1 MEISTDAYL
10 LSNIHQLLSL
20 ANSSSQYLSRQYN
33 PRFDKILHTGGSQKA
48 AFDFFEK
55 TWSVEEAVTILKE
68 ATSIGLNKGSERLD
82 EWVSRCLISS
92 SDEFRQKPYILE
104 GYLKQI
110 MQRKKFKQPN
120 LSLYLDVIDLYYKEM
135 QENNKETQEGVKR
148 ALYTIEDNLKA
159 GVADYD
165 VDRKKIAEIVA
176 RDTWFIQANKEEE
189 LVAMAERE
197 RVVSEIKK
205 AINER
210 T

>member
-92 SDEFRQKPYILE
+92 SDEFRQKPYILQ

-110 MQRKKFKQPN
+110 VQRKKFKKPN

-135 QENNKETQEGVKR
+135 QENKKTQEGVKR

-165 VDRKKIAEIVA
+165 VDRQKIAEIVA

-197 RVVSEIKK
+197 RVVS
-205 AINER
+205 
-210 T
+210 

>member
-110 MQRKKFKQPN
+110 MQRKKFKKPN

-135 QENNKETQEGVKR
+135 QENKKTQEGVKR

>member
-55 TWSVEEAVTILKE
+55 TWSVEEAATILKE

-110 MQRKKFKQPN
+110 MQRKKFKKPN

-135 QENNKETQEGVKR
+135 QENKKTQEGVKR

-165 VDRKKIAEIVA
+165 VDRQKIAEIVA

>member
-110 MQRKKFKQPN
+110 MQRKKFKKPN

-135 QENNKETQEGVKR
+135 QENKKTQEGVKR

-165 VDRKKIAEIVA
+165 VDRQKIAEIVA

>member
-92 SDEFRQKPYILE
+92 SDEFRQKPYILQ

-110 MQRKKFKQPN
+110 MQRKKFKKPN

-135 QENNKETQEGVKR
+135 QENKKTQEGVKR

-165 VDRKKIAEIVA
+165 VDRQKIAEIVA

-197 RVVSEIKK
+197 RVVS
-205 AINER
+205 
-210 T
+210 

>member
-33 PRFDKILHTGGSQKA
+33 PRFDKILHTGGSQKV

-110 MQRKKFKQPN
+110 MQRKKFKKPN

-135 QENNKETQEGVKR
+135 QENKKTQEGVKR

-165 VDRKKIAEIVA
+165 VDRQKIAEIVA

>member
-110 MQRKKFKQPN
+110 MQRKKFKKPN

-135 QENNKETQEGVKR
+135 QENKKTQEGVKR

-165 VDRKKIAEIVA
+165 VDRQKIAEIVA

-197 RVVSEIKK
+197 RVVS
-205 AINER
+205 
-210 T
+210 